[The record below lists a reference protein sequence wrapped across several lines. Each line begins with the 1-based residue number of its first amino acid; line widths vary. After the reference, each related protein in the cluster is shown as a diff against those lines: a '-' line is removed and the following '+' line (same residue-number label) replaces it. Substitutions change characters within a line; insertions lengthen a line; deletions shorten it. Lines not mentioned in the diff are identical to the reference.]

1 MSHATIEPFLRPEVC
16 RILALDG
23 GGAKG
28 MYSLGVLKEVEAQA
42 GKPLCEVFDLI
53 YGTSTGSIIG
63 SMLGLGWRVQTIL
76 EKYLQYVPP
85 IMKASSPT
93 EKSEALKAAGDK
105 IFSGKGFADMKT
117 DVGIVSTRWQTEKP
131 MIFKT
136 SVHLAHGRKATFVPA
151 FGVPL
156 VDAIQASCSAYPF
169 FERKTVRTSM
179 GDEIELMDGGYCA
192 NNPTLFAL
200 TDATGPLKY
209 RPEDCRVLSIGCGTY
224 PEPPPSS
231 LKMWF
236 AKKYIVSVQLLQK
249 TMETN
254 TNTMEQLRSFI
265 FKSVPSVRVNDT
277 YERPEMATDL
287 FEHDPKKL
295 SLLRQLGEES
305 FATREA
311 EIAKLI
317 FNGGR

>member
-1 MSHATIEPFLRPEVC
+1 MTQESIEQFVRPQVC

-63 SMLGLGWRVQTIL
+63 AMLGLGWSVQSIL
-76 EKYLQYVPP
+76 DKYLVNVPT
-85 IMKASSPT
+85 IMKASSPA
-93 EKSEALKAAGDK
+93 EKSAALKATGDK
-105 IFSGKGFADMKT
+105 IFDGKGFADMKT
-117 DVGIVSTRWQTEKP
+117 DIGIVSTRWQTERP

-136 SVHLAHGRKATFVPA
+136 GVHLAHGRKASFVPA

-169 FERKTVRTSM
+169 FERKVVKTSA
-179 GDEIELMDGGYCA
+179 GDEIELIDGGYCA

-200 TDATGPLKY
+200 TDATGPLGY
-209 RPEDCRVLSIGCGTY
+209 RPEDCRVLSVGCGTY
-224 PEPPPSS
+224 PEPKPS
-231 LKMWF
+231 LKMWI
-236 AKKYIVSVQLLQK
+236 ARKYVVTVQLLQK

-305 FATREA
+305 FAKREVD
-311 EIAKLI
+311 ITKLI
-317 FNGGR
+317 FNGDK

>member
-1 MSHATIEPFLRPEVC
+1 MADATIEQFIRPSVC
-16 RILALDG
+16 RILTLDG

-63 SMLGLGWRVQTIL
+63 AMLGLGWSVATIL
-76 EKYLQYVPP
+76 EKYKENVPS
-85 IMKASSPT
+85 IMKASSAA
-93 EKSEALKAAGDK
+93 EKSAALKAAGEK
-105 IFSGKGFADMKT
+105 IFEGRSFNSMKT
-117 DVGIVSTRWQTEKP
+117 DIGIVSTRWQTEKP

-136 SVHLAHGRKATFVPA
+136 GVHLAHGRKATFVPA

-169 FERKTVRTSM
+169 FERKVVKTSA
-179 GDEIELMDGGYCA
+179 GDEIELIDGGYCA

-200 TDATGPLKY
+200 TDATGPLGY
-209 RPEDCRVLSIGCGTY
+209 RPEECRVLSIGCGTY
-224 PEPPPSS
+224 PEPSPS
-231 LKMWF
+231 LRMWF
-236 AKKYIVSVQLLQK
+236 AKKYVVTVQLLQK

-254 TNTMEQLRSFI
+254 TNTMELLRSFI
-265 FKSVPSVRVNDT
+265 FKGVPSVRVNDT

-287 FEHDPKKL
+287 FEHNPKKL
-295 SLLRQLGEES
+295 SLLRQLGEDS
-305 FATREA
+305 FAIREA

-317 FNGGR
+317 FDGDR

>member
-1 MSHATIEPFLRPEVC
+1 
-16 RILALDG
+16 
-23 GGAKG
+23 
-28 MYSLGVLKEVEAQA
+28 MYSLGVLKEVEAAA

-63 SMLGLGWRVQTIL
+63 AMLGLGWSVADIL
-76 EKYLQYVPP
+76 KKYNENVPL
-85 IMKASSPT
+85 IMRASSPAS
-93 EKSEALKAAGDK
+93 KSAALKAAGEK
-105 IFSGKGFADMKT
+105 IFQGKDFNDMKT
-117 DVGIVSTRWQTEKP
+117 DIGIVSTRWQTEKP

-136 SVHLAHGRKATFVPA
+136 GVHLAHGRTATFVPG

-169 FERKTVRTSM
+169 FERKTVKTSS
-179 GDEIELMDGGYCA
+179 GDEIELIDGGYCA

-200 TDATGPLKY
+200 TDATGPLEY
-209 RPEDCRVLSIGCGTY
+209 RYEDCRVLSVGCGKY
-224 PEPPPSS
+224 PEPTPSF
-231 LKMWF
+231 KMRF
-236 AKKYIVSVQLLQK
+236 ARKYVVTVQLLQK

-265 FKSVPSVRVNDT
+265 FDAVPSVRVNDT

-287 FEHDPKKL
+287 FEHDSKKL

-305 FATREA
+305 FAALEKDIRH
-311 EIAKLI
+311 LI
-317 FNGGR
+317 FNGD

>member
-1 MSHATIEPFLRPEVC
+1 MTEQKAKC
-16 RILALDG
+16 KILSLDG

-28 MYSLGVLKEVEAQA
+28 VYSLGVLKEVEAKA
-42 GKPLCEVFDLI
+42 GKPLCNVFDLI

-63 SMLGLGWRVQTIL
+63 AMLGLGWSVSDIL
-76 EKYLQYVPP
+76 EKYKENVPP
-85 IMKASSPT
+85 IMRASSAV
-93 EKSEALKAAGDK
+93 EKSAALKAAGEK
-105 IFSGKGFADMKT
+105 IFAGKSFGDMKT
-117 DVGIVSTRWQTEKP
+117 DIGIVSTRWQTEKP

-136 SVHLAHGRKATFVPA
+136 GVHLAHGRKATFVPA
-151 FGVPL
+151 FGVTL

-169 FERKTVRTSM
+169 FERKFVTTSS

-200 TDATGPLKY
+200 TDATGPLGHK
-209 RPEDCRVLSIGCGTY
+209 PEDCRVLSVGCGTY
-224 PEPPPSS
+224 PEPSPSF
-231 LKMWF
+231 KMWF
-236 AKKYIVSVQLLQK
+236 AKKYVVTVQLLQK

-265 FKSVPSVRVNDT
+265 FKSVPSVRVSDT

-305 FATREA
+305 FAKREA
-311 EIAKLI
+311 DIGKLL
-317 FNGGR
+317 FDEV

>member
-1 MSHATIEPFLRPEVC
+1 LPDHKATC
-16 RILALDG
+16 RVLSLDG

-28 MYSLGVLKEVEAQA
+28 VYSLGVLKEVEALA
-42 GKPLCEVFDLI
+42 GKPLCDVFDLI

-63 SMLGLGWRVQTIL
+63 AMLGLGWSVSDIL
-76 EKYLQYVPP
+76 ENYKENVPS
-85 IMKASSPT
+85 IMKARSAAG
-93 EKSEALKAAGDK
+93 KSAALKAAGDR
-105 IFSGKGFADMKT
+105 IFAGKDFHDMKT
-117 DVGIVSTRWQTEKP
+117 DIGIVSTRWQTEKP

-136 SVHLAHGRKATFVPA
+136 GVHLAHGRKATFVPG
-151 FGVPL
+151 FGVSL
-156 VDAIQASCSAYPF
+156 IDAIQASCSAYPF
-169 FERKTVRTSM
+169 FERKFVTTSS

-200 TDATGPLKY
+200 TDATGPLGHQQ
-209 RPEDCRVLSIGCGTY
+209 ECCRVLSVGCGTY
-224 PEPPPSS
+224 PEPSPS

-236 AKKYIVSVQLLQK
+236 AKKYVVTVQLLQK

-265 FKSVPSVRVNDT
+265 FKAVPSVRVNDT

-305 FATREA
+305 FAKREA
-311 EIAKLI
+311 EISKLL
-317 FNGGR
+317 FDEV

>member
-1 MSHATIEPFLRPEVC
+1 MAETTIERFLRPDVC
-16 RILALDG
+16 RILTLDG

-63 SMLGLGWRVQTIL
+63 AMLGLGWSVPKIL
-76 EKYLQYVPP
+76 EKYMENVPS
-85 IMKASSPT
+85 IMRA
-93 EKSEALKAAGDK
+93 KSAADKSAALKAAGEK
-105 IFSGKGFADMKT
+105 IFGSNGFNDMKT
-117 DVGIVSTRWQTEKP
+117 DIGIVSTRWQSEKP

-136 SVHLAHGRKATFVPA
+136 GVHLAHGRKATFVPA

-169 FERKTVRTSM
+169 FERKIVKTSA
-179 GDEIELMDGGYCA
+179 GDEIELIDGGYCA
-192 NNPTLFAL
+192 NNPALFAL
-200 TDATGPLKY
+200 TDATGPLGY
-209 RPEDCRVLSIGCGTY
+209 RPEDCRVLSVGCGTY
-224 PEPPPSS
+224 PEPKPS
-231 LKMWF
+231 LLMKF
-236 AKKYIVSVQLLQK
+236 AKKYLVSVQLLQK

-295 SLLRQLGEES
+295 SILRQLGEES

-311 EIAKLI
+311 EIATKI
-317 FNGGR
+317 FNGDN